1 VEATSPRLPGGL
13 QKRKQMKSSERFSD
27 RVENYVKFRPSY
39 PIELVGLLAA
49 EVGDAD
55 KKTCADIGSGT
66 GILTKLLLSQ
76 FKKVFAVEP
85 NLEMRSYAEKT
96 LAQYSNFF
104 SINSDAEK
112 TMLPSDS
119 VDLVTVA
126 QAFHWFDRQ
135 KFLLE
140 CRRIL
145 KPNGYVALVWNK
157 RMTNT
162 PFLEIYETLL
172 KTYATDYNE
181 VNHQK
186 ITVEQIAEFL
196 GGGYRKVV
204 FPNNQQFNLIG
215 IYGRLDSSSF
225 APKQDKPE
233 FDIMRRELK
242 KAFDE
247 FSKGG
252 TISFNYETELYLGKI
267 I

>member
-1 VEATSPRLPGGL
+1 
-13 QKRKQMKSSERFSD
+13 MKPTERFSD

-39 PIELVGLLAA
+39 PIELLELLAA

-66 GILTKLLLSQ
+66 GILTKLLLSR

-85 NLEMRSYAEKT
+85 NLEMRSYAEKA
-96 LAQYSNFF
+96 LAQYPNFF

-112 TMLPSDS
+112 TTLPSDS
-119 VDLVTVA
+119 IDLITVA

-135 KFLLE
+135 KFFLE

-145 KPNGYVALVWNK
+145 KPVGYVAIIWNK
-157 RMTNT
+157 RLTNT
-162 PFLEIYETLL
+162 PFQAIYETLL
-172 KTYATDYNE
+172 KAYSTDYNE
-181 VNHQK
+181 VNHQRIK
-186 ITVEQIAEFL
+186 VEQIAEFF

-204 FPNNQQFNLIG
+204 FPNSQRFNLLG
-215 IYGRLDSSSF
+215 VYGRLDSSSF

-233 FDIMRRELK
+233 FDILRRELK

-247 FSKGG
+247 FSEVG
-252 TISFNYETELYLGKI
+252 TISFNYETELYLGKVI
-267 I
+267 